1 MCTIGCGFD
10 RGEVGGAVG
19 GAITLLE
26 CTIWKVEFADMASSS
41 VSGAWAP
48 SPSVAFRGI
57 LVARLMSV
65 FFMHISDCD
74 ETFNYWEPVSI

>member
-1 MCTIGCGFD
+1 
-10 RGEVGGAVG
+10 
-19 GAITLLE
+19 
-26 CTIWKVEFADMASSS
+26 MASTSA

-74 ETFNYWEPVSI
+74 ETFNYWEPVRAI